1 MAKIV
6 HTQLWNLGPSAQVVE
21 RSVDVAWFEEAATC
35 RGEDEA
41 GVAPLSASG
50 EALFKLFTAVPAQN
64 AHQRGRDGQH
74 GDRCLRL
81 DLLQSKLAVDPV

>member
-1 MAKIV
+1 M
-6 HTQLWNLGPSAQVVE
+6 HTQLRNLCPSAQAVE
-21 RSVDVAWFEEAATC
+21 RAVDVAWFEETATC

-41 GVAPLSASG
+41 AVAPLGASREAILELSA
-50 EALFKLFTAVPAQN
+50 AVPAQN

-74 GDRCLRL
+74 GDRRLRF